1 MAAAERFADHLERNA
16 DAVVMLARI
25 PGLERRS
32 APMPSRSSRTST
44 LVRWTSSS
52 PITAATTPVWDPYS
66 SCLLPRLALIGV
78 GADNGYGHP
87 TAATLTTLAEHGVC
101 TLRTDLDGTSG
112 VFVGPEG
119 MRAWRARATWMQRLG
134 ALLRDGS

>member
-1 MAAAERFADHLERNA
+1 
-16 DAVVMLARI
+16 MLARFRGWSALLSADAEQELTHLD
-25 PGLERRS
+25 PGPLDLLKVAHHGSDDAGLGSLLERS
-32 APMPSRSSRTST
+32 
-44 LVRWTSSS
+44 
-52 PITAATTPVWDPYS
+52 
-66 SCLLPRLALIGV
+66 LPRLALIGV

-119 MRAWRARATWMQRLG
+119 MRAWSERG
-134 ALLRDGS
+134 PPGCSG